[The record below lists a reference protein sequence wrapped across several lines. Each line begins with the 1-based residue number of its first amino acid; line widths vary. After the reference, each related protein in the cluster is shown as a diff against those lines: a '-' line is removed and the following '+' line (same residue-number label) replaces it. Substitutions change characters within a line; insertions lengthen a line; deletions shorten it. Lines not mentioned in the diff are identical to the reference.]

1 MSGLLG
7 LAIMSKPVS
16 LHMAPLQRTFFR
28 EGGPIEG
35 SLARAASDPGRDR
48 VQTIADEVPVARIMS
63 RAVTCARPDLEMS
76 RLVELMVQSRIGC
89 VPVIGDR
96 GCPIGMVTKLDLV
109 ERLAALQRDDAT
121 TTRPAPGVASDVM
134 MPFAITL
141 AAHATVAHAAAIMA
155 REDVHHVPI
164 VDDDGRVVGIVSAS
178 DIVRWLAT
186 NDGFDACTP

>member
-1 MSGLLG
+1 MSITTVKGTRPIQRIVG
-7 LAIMSKPVS
+7 RHGAQVERSIPYRDPSASCDRTRTSADQV
-16 LHMAPLQRTFFR
+16 PLT
-28 EGGPIEG
+28 
-35 SLARAASDPGRDR
+35 L
-48 VQTIADEVPVARIMS
+48 IMS
-63 RAVTCARPDLEMS
+63 RDTVCARRDLEAT
-76 RLVELMVQSRIGC
+76 RLVELMAQSRVGC
-89 VPVIGDR
+89 VPVVEESGR
-96 GCPIGMVTKLDLV
+96 PIGMVTKLDLV